1 MIDSNNTSM
10 EITNNYSILSKIV
23 KFIKNIFKKD
33 NIKYITEGKS
43 DKQNNRNDNPF
54 FKSIKF
60 EEDPEKAMLLKIQ
73 DDFEKMGI
81 NKENAYKLTKDLTD
95 SQKIKLE
102 NLYREQI
109 RNYQISISNYKTKI
123 IGMRKKIAQTNN

>member
-33 NIKYITEGKS
+33 NIKYITEGNS
-43 DKQNNRNDNPF
+43 DKQNNRNENPF

-60 EEDPEKAMLLKIQ
+60 EEDPDKAMLLKIQ

-81 NKENAYKLTKDLTD
+81 NKVNAYKLTKDLTD
-95 SQKIKLE
+95 SQKTKLE

-123 IGMRKKIAQTNN
+123 IGMRKKLSQTNN

>member
-1 MIDSNNTSM
+1 MSSRDTSIEISNN
-10 EITNNYSILSKIV
+10 YGILSKII

-33 NIKYITEGKS
+33 NIKYISAGSNE
-43 DKQNNRNDNPF
+43 NNSSRNDNQF
-54 FKSIKF
+54 LKSIRF

-95 SQKIKLE
+95 EQKTKLE
-102 NLYREQI
+102 GLYREQI
-109 RNYQISISNYKTKI
+109 KAYQTSINNYKNKI
-123 IGMRKKIAQTNN
+123 IGMRKKLAQTNN

>member
-1 MIDSNNTSM
+1 MINSRDTSI
-10 EITNNYSILSKIV
+10 EIPNNYGILSKII

-33 NIKYITEGKS
+33 NIKYISAGSSENNS
-43 DKQNNRNDNPF
+43 NRNDNSF

-60 EEDPEKAMLLKIQ
+60 EEDPEKVMLLKIQ

-102 NLYREQI
+102 NLYIEQI
-109 RNYQISISNYKTKI
+109 KNYETSINNYKNKI
-123 IGMRKKIAQTNN
+123 IDMRKKLAQTNN

>member
-1 MIDSNNTSM
+1 MNSRDMGIEISNN
-10 EITNNYSILSKIV
+10 YGILSKII

-33 NIKYITEGKS
+33 NIKYISAGSSENNS
-43 DKQNNRNDNPF
+43 NRNNNSF

-60 EEDPEKAMLLKIQ
+60 EEDPEKVMLLKIQ

-95 SQKIKLE
+95 SQKVKLE
-102 NLYREQI
+102 NLYIEQI
-109 RNYQISISNYKTKI
+109 KNYETSINNYKNKI
-123 IGMRKKIAQTNN
+123 IDMRKKIAQANN

>member
-1 MIDSNNTSM
+1 MMDSKSTSIEMNND
-10 EITNNYSILSKIV
+10 YSIFSKIV

-33 NIKYITEGKS
+33 NVKYLTEGKS
-43 DKQNNRNDNPF
+43 NNQNNKGENPF

-81 NKENAYKLTKDLTD
+81 NKENAYKLTKDLTE
-95 SQKIKLE
+95 SQKNKLE
-102 NLYREQI
+102 SLYREQI
-109 RNYQISISNYKTKI
+109 RNYEISINNYKTKI
-123 IGMRKKIAQTNN
+123 IDIRKKNTKATA